1 MAQTASNDAVGL
13 VPVAQAY
20 QQLGQPAKMQLTV
33 TRLVPMAESI
43 LSNPQADNNQLQAAL
58 QTYQLAGNAPRMAD
72 SLNRLLRLS
81 PTRPELWYDL
91 GALLTFQA
99 RTNEAIAALSN
110 AVLHS
115 NARLA
120 QKVPN
125 ANNLQAMATT
135 DARFN
140 GIRAHPDFQKA
151 IQQKP

>member
-1 MAQTASNDAVGL
+1 
-13 VPVAQAY
+13 
-20 QQLGQPAKMQLTV
+20 
-33 TRLVPMAESI
+33 
-43 LSNPQADNNQLQAAL
+43 
-58 QTYQLAGNAPRMAD
+58 MAD
-72 SLNRLLRLS
+72 SLNRLLKLS
-81 PTRPELWYDL
+81 PNSPELWYDL